1 LIIIIEKVYSLPFSN
16 SCNTDWIEV
25 LLFFIENLSTCANV
39 LIGIAQT
46 KLISNSNCYLLFY
59 FFVD

>member
-1 LIIIIEKVYSLPFSN
+1 
-16 SCNTDWIEV
+16 

-46 KLISNSNCYLLFY
+46 KLIATAIAIC
-59 FFVD
+59 FFTF